1 MGKLKKPIYQFEKYL
16 LKVENILFYLAIV
29 GLLAIL
35 ISMIYGIVSREFLG
49 ASALWTNDFSG
60 YAIIYI
66 IFLGAPK
73 ILKLRGHVMVDLF
86 TNVMNKK
93 TLKLNSIIVCTI
105 SAIICLLLCYYSFLV
120 TYNYFENNI
129 VMLNNIPWPKFA
141 LTLPIVI
148 GTLFLFI
155 RFCLEIVKT
164 TLVGTNIF
172 HEEEQT

>member
-1 MGKLKKPIYQFEKYL
+1 MEKLKKPIYQFEKYL
-16 LKVENILFYLAIV
+16 LKVENILFYIAIV
-29 GLLAIL
+29 GVLAVL
-35 ISMIYGIVSREFLG
+35 ISMIYGIITREFLG
-49 ASALWTNDFSG
+49 SSALWTNDFSG

-86 TNVMNKK
+86 TSIMKK
-93 TLKLNSIIVCTI
+93 KSLKLNSLIVCTI
-105 SAIICLLLCYYSFLV
+105 SAITCLLLFYYSFLV
-120 TYNYFENNI
+120 TYNYFDNNI

-164 TLVGTNIF
+164 ITIGTNIF